1 MAIKIE
7 TLKLQ
12 SGEDVK
18 YVKKGFAVG
27 KKMFINDGYSQMSN
41 PNYLTKGC
49 KIAHYNGIMKVWI
62 IE

>member
-1 MAIKIE
+1 MIKIE

-12 SGEDVK
+12 DGKDVK

-27 KKMFINDGYSQMSN
+27 KKLFINDGYSQAVN

-49 KIAHYNGIMKVWI
+49 KTAHYNKTMKVWI